1 MGLQTRRIEANGISY
16 HLIDEGAGPTVM
28 LLHGF
33 PDTSSLWR
41 HQIPALVAA
50 GFRVVAPDLRGRGQ
64 TQAPLSVADYSLG
77 GMVPDLV
84 ALLEALG
91 VGHAHVVGHDFGAG
105 LAWVF
110 AALQPER
117 VDRLAVLSVGHP
129 AARGRPTL
137 EQLQKG
143 WYRVLFQFDGAE
155 DLLQVD
161 DWYLFR
167 ELLQGN
173 GDVEEYIADLSR
185 PGALSAGLS
194 WYRASMPLARFMAP
208 APRLPAVQSPT
219 LGMWSSGDNY
229 LTEHDMLRSAD
240 LVSGGWRYVRIE
252 NASHWIPLDQPER
265 LNQLLA
271 EFLSPSG

>member
-1 MGLQTRRIEANGISY
+1 MGFQTRRIEANGITY
-16 HLIDEGAGPTVM
+16 HLIDEGTGPAVV

-50 GFRVVAPDLRGRGQ
+50 GFRAVAPDLRGRGQ
-64 TQAPLSVADYSLG
+64 TQAPPSVADYSLS

-91 VGHAHVVGHDFGAG
+91 VDRAHVVGHDFGAG
-105 LAWVF
+105 LAWVL
-110 AALQPER
+110 AALRPER

-137 EQLQKG
+137 EQLQKA

-155 DLLQVD
+155 DLLPVD

-167 ELLQGN
+167 VLLQGN

-185 PGALSAGLS
+185 PGALTAALS
-194 WYRASMPLARFMAP
+194 WYRATFSLAQFMAP
-208 APRLPAVQSPT
+208 PPRLPAVQSPT

-229 LTEHDMLRSAD
+229 LTEDGMLRSAD
-240 LVSGGWRYVRIE
+240 LVTGGWRYVRIE
-252 NASHWIPLDQPER
+252 DASHWIPLDQPER
-265 LNQLLA
+265 LNQLLV
-271 EFLSPSG
+271 EFLSPSA